1 MFRKKLKRDYMNR
14 RERKANLGF
23 MFMKSNYFAREK
35 IK

>member
-1 MFRKKLKRDYMNR
+1 MFGKKLKKDYMKR
-14 RERKANLGF
+14 RERKENLGF